1 MKLYTTILLCAI
13 VLLSACSSHKDQ
25 TLFSSAAEKS
35 KAKNYS
41 EALKDYQEII
51 NEYSGGEKAPE
62 SIFTVAAMYHM
73 YQIPNVSK
81 DESLKKAVEY
91 YQKLYQQFPK
101 DERAPKALFM
111 SGFILANELRNI
123 DAARLAY
130 QEFLSKFPKHELASA
145 ARTELDNLG
154 KTPEEILQDKTAK
167 K

>member
-1 MKLYTTILLCAI
+1 MKLYTSILLSTI
-13 VLLSACSSHKDQ
+13 IFFTACNSHKDQ
-25 TLFSSAAEKS
+25 TLFNKAAEKS

-51 NEYSGGEKAPE
+51 NEYSGSEKAPE
-62 SIFTVAAMYHM
+62 SIFAVAAMYHM

-111 SGFILANELRNI
+111 SGFILANELGNI
-123 DAARLAY
+123 EAARLAY
-130 QEFLSKFPKHELASA
+130 QEFLNKFPKHELATPA
-145 ARTELDNLG
+145 KTELDNLG
-154 KTPEEILQDKTAK
+154 KTPEEILQEKTAK